1 MLRLLSERILQGLLV
16 LLVVSGVA
24 FALFQFVGDPV
35 SQMLPPDATAAD
47 RAALTEDLRRV
58 RHVRAATAGELAPVM
73 RSKYVQGEVPREV
86 YEAVEHDLRA
96 GLPVLFSGVACQV
109 AGLNGYLAARR
120 VPVTSAG
127 INSDIKTPG
136 T

>member
-47 RAALTEDLRRV
+47 RAALTETLGLNDSPLVQYLRFLGNALAGDFGMSL
-58 RHVRAATAGELAPVM
+58 RHGAPVD
-73 RSKYVQGEVPREV
+73 RKSVV
-86 YEAVEHDLRA
+86 
-96 GLPVLFSGVACQV
+96 
-109 AGLNGYLAARR
+109 
-120 VPVTSAG
+120 
-127 INSDIKTPG
+127 
-136 T
+136 